1 MKEIKQPSTKTL
13 KKLNKSLLNITNKF
27 PKLHHVTIL
36 GTPNN
41 KLECNKNRLYEHV
54 NKSCIRLFQA
64 ALCADY
70 SVPVDCVAAGPAP
83 RPSSF
88 HEISAPKVSF

>member
-1 MKEIKQPSTKTL
+1 MSEVR
-13 KKLNKSLLNITNKF
+13 
-27 PKLHHVTIL
+27 VTHDSI
-36 GTPNN
+36 
-41 KLECNKNRLYEHV
+41 ECGLWRRELR
-54 NKSCIRLFQA
+54 IPDAA

-88 HEISAPKVSF
+88 HEISAPKIKY